1 MSIPRAKVLISEEMI
16 RQLVYSLSRLSGLL
30 VETDFVVQLIKKIAE
45 FRILWG
51 RQLAHDVITWTVI
64 PFDGFL
70 YVLLLKGARGG
81 AVVWSIALQAVWSRV
96 PLEFYIDTIPPPSV
110 HSTSNR
116 NQYWECYVGVRCVG
130 LTTFPHSCAYCLEFC
145 KPQTR
150 GNLRVCQGLYK
161 DCFTLTTLE
170 EHTSTHFLELSC
182 INSFWVCLK

>member
-1 MSIPRAKVLISEEMI
+1 VLISEEMI

-81 AVVWSIALQAVWSRV
+81 AVV
-96 PLEFYIDTIPPPSV
+96 
-110 HSTSNR
+110 
-116 NQYWECYVGVRCVG
+116 
-130 LTTFPHSCAYCLEFC
+130 
-145 KPQTR
+145 
-150 GNLRVCQGLYK
+150 
-161 DCFTLTTLE
+161 
-170 EHTSTHFLELSC
+170 
-182 INSFWVCLK
+182 